1 MPAPIP
7 SRAASAP
14 ALLPPVT
21 VRATPTI
28 TTTASSSRTVVSASF
43 RITRAR
49 TATITGA
56 VYNRAAAPAT
66 PAPAMANW

>member
-1 MPAPIP
+1 MPAPRP

-28 TTTASSSRTVVSASF
+28 TTTASSSRTAVSASF

-49 TATITGA
+49 TVTITGA
-56 VYNRAAAPAT
+56 VYSRAAAPAT